1 MKQEYC
7 QSCGMPMEDMSLY
20 GTENDGSNNQ
30 DYCIYCYE
38 NGRFRKPDETM
49 EEMIE
54 TCVPFMT
61 EKGMGEKEARE
72 LLNSFLPYLK
82 RWKK

>member
-7 QSCGMPMEDMSLY
+7 QSCGMPMEDASLY
-20 GTENDGSNNQ
+20 GTEKDGSKSQ
-30 DYCIYCYE
+30 DYCAYCYE
-38 NGRFRKPDETM
+38 DGNFRKPSETM

-54 TCVPFMT
+54 TCVPFMK
-61 EKGMGEKEARE
+61 ENGMEEKEARE
-72 LLNSFLPYLK
+72 ILNNCLPHLK

>member
-7 QSCGMPMEDMSLY
+7 QSCGMPMEDVSLY
-20 GTENDGSNNQ
+20 GTEKDGSKSQ
-30 DYCIYCYE
+30 DYCTYCYE
-38 NGRFRKPDETM
+38 DGNFKKPDETM

-54 TCVPFMT
+54 TCIPFMK
-61 EKGMGEKEARE
+61 ENGMDENEARE
-72 LLNSFLPYLK
+72 LLNNSLPHLK